1 MLTVF
6 SDLHCPWAYVFSIRL
21 RRVRAGVGQP
31 PVAWRCW
38 PLELVNER
46 GTPWDSLS
54 QEIPVLTQ
62 LEPDHFAPPRR
73 ETWPSTLLPAM
84 EALKVAGELGG
95 PQAADRFDEVARRA
109 FFLDR
114 RDLSIR
120 PTLLDLA
127 AGAGLDRVDRAGR
140 AVGSAADH
148 ELARIAGLDREAFQ
162 VAFDGGGHRRGVIAD
177 WQEGRRRGVEGSP
190 HAFLPDG
197 SAVFNP
203 GIGKIISYT
212 YTGDDG
218 ASRSGVVFVTAH

>member
-21 RRVRAGVGQP
+21 RRARAGVGQP

-84 EALKVAGELGG
+84 EALKVVGELGG

-127 AGAGLDRVDRAGR
+127 AG
-140 AVGSAADH
+140 
-148 ELARIAGLDREAFQ
+148 AGLDREAFQ

-203 GIGKIISYT
+203 GIGKIDWVHGIPVPREV
-212 YTGDDG
+212 DEG
-218 ASRSGVVFVTAH
+218 AIARLLDRATSA

>member
-21 RRVRAGVGQP
+21 RRARAGVGQP

-127 AGAGLDRVDRAGR
+127 AGAGLDR
-140 AVGSAADH
+140 
-148 ELARIAGLDREAFQ
+148 EAFQ

-203 GIGKIISYT
+203 GIGKIDWSHGIPVPREV
-212 YTGDDG
+212 DEG
-218 ASRSGVVFVTAH
+218 AIASLLDRATSG

>member
-1 MLTVF
+1 VLTVF

-21 RRVRAGVGQP
+21 RRARAGADQP

-38 PLELVNER
+38 PLELVNRR
-46 GTPWDSLS
+46 GTPWETLS

-84 EALKVAGELGG
+84 EALQVAGELGG
-95 PQAADRFDEVARRA
+95 AQAADRFDELARRA
-109 FFLDR
+109 FFLER

-127 AGAGLDRVDRAGR
+127 A
-140 AVGSAADH
+140 
-148 ELARIAGLDREAFQ
+148 EAGLDREAFQ
-162 VAFDGGGHRRGVIAD
+162 DAFDGGGHRRSVVAD

-197 SAVFNP
+197 SGVFNP
-203 GIGKIISYT
+203 GIGRIEWVHGIPVPREV
-212 YTGDDG
+212 DEG
-218 ASRSGVVFVTAH
+218 AIKRLLDRAASA

>member
-21 RRVRAGVGQP
+21 RRARAGVGQP

-127 AGAGLDRVDRAGR
+127 AGAGLDR
-140 AVGSAADH
+140 
-148 ELARIAGLDREAFQ
+148 EAFQ

-203 GIGKIISYT
+203 GIGKIDWFHGIPVPREV
-212 YTGDDG
+212 DEG
-218 ASRSGVVFVTAH
+218 AIARLLDRATSG

>member
-21 RRVRAGVGQP
+21 RRARAAVGQP

-46 GTPWDSLS
+46 GTPWATLS

-84 EALKVAGELGG
+84 EAVKVAGELGG
-95 PQAADRFDEVARRA
+95 PDAADRFDEAARLA

-120 PTLLDLA
+120 PVLA
-127 AGAGLDRVDRAGR
+127 DVAAAAGLDR
-140 AVGSAADH
+140 
-148 ELARIAGLDREAFQ
+148 ARFLDI
-162 VAFDGGGHRRGVIAD
+162 FDGGGHRRGVIAD
-177 WQEGRRRGVEGSP
+177 RQ
-190 HAFLPDG
+190 
-197 SAVFNP
+197 
-203 GIGKIISYT
+203 
-212 YTGDDG
+212 
-218 ASRSGVVFVTAH
+218 

>member
-1 MLTVF
+1 VLTVF

-21 RRVRAGVGQP
+21 RRARTGLGQP

-46 GTPWDSLS
+46 GTHWDTVS
-54 QEIPVLTQ
+54 QEVPVLAQ

-95 PQAADRFDEVARRA
+95 PQAADRFDEAARRA

-120 PTLLDLA
+120 PALVDLA
-127 AGAGLDRVDRAGR
+127 VESGLDRD
-140 AVGSAADH
+140 DF
-148 ELARIAGLDREAFQ
+148 LD
-162 VAFDGGGHRRGVIAD
+162 AFDGGGHRRSVIAD

-190 HAFLPDG
+190 HAFLPGG

-203 GIGKIISYT
+203 GIGKIDWVRGIPVPREV
-212 YTGDDG
+212 DEG
-218 ASRSGVVFVTAH
+218 AIAKLLDQAASVSA

>member
-6 SDLHCPWAYVFSIRL
+6 SDLYCPWAYVFSIRL
-21 RRVRAGVGQP
+21 RRARAGVGQP

-127 AGAGLDRVDRAGR
+127 AGAGLDR
-140 AVGSAADH
+140 
-148 ELARIAGLDREAFQ
+148 EAFQ

-203 GIGKIISYT
+203 GIGKIDWVHGIPVPREV
-212 YTGDDG
+212 DEG
-218 ASRSGVVFVTAH
+218 AIARLLDRATSA

>member
-21 RRVRAGVGQP
+21 RRARAGIGRP

-46 GTPWDSLS
+46 GTSWQTLS

-73 ETWPSTLLPAM
+73 ETWPSTFLPAM

-95 PQAADRFDEVARRA
+95 PAAADRFDEAARRA

-114 RDLSIR
+114 RDLSINEI
-120 PTLLDLA
+120 
-127 AGAGLDRVDRAGR
+127 GA
-140 AVGSAADH
+140 
-148 ELARIAGLDREAFQ
+148 
-162 VAFDGGGHRRGVIAD
+162 
-177 WQEGRRRGVEGSP
+177 
-190 HAFLPDG
+190 
-197 SAVFNP
+197 
-203 GIGKIISYT
+203 
-212 YTGDDG
+212 
-218 ASRSGVVFVTAH
+218 

>member
-21 RRVRAGVGQP
+21 RRARTAVGEP

-38 PLELVNER
+38 PLELVNDR
-46 GTPWDSLS
+46 GTPWETIS

-73 ETWPSTLLPAM
+73 QTWPSTLLPAM

-95 PQAADRFDEVARRA
+95 PEAADRYDEAARRA

-120 PTLLDLA
+120 PTLAEIA
-127 AGAGLDRVDRAGR
+127 AETGLDR
-140 AVGSAADH
+140 
-148 ELARIAGLDREAFQ
+148 ARFLD
-162 VAFDGGGHRRGVIAD
+162 AFDGGGHRRSVVAD
-177 WQEGRRRGVEGSP
+177 WEEGRRRGVEGSP
-190 HAFLPDG
+190 QVFLPDG
-197 SAVFNP
+197 SGHFNP
-203 GIGKIISYT
+203 GIGKIDWVRGIPVPSQV
-212 YTGDDG
+212 DEVAIAKLLDQ
-218 ASRSGVVFVTAH
+218 ATAT

>member
-21 RRVRAGVGQP
+21 RRARAGVGQP

-127 AGAGLDRVDRAGR
+127 AGAGLDR
-140 AVGSAADH
+140 
-148 ELARIAGLDREAFQ
+148 EAFQ

-203 GIGKIISYT
+203 GIGKIDWFHGIPVPREV
-212 YTGDDG
+212 DEG
-218 ASRSGVVFVTAH
+218 AIASLLDRATSG

>member
-21 RRVRAGVGQP
+21 RRARAGVGQP

-54 QEIPVLTQ
+54 LEIPVLTQ

-84 EALKVAGELGG
+84 EALKVVGELGG

-127 AGAGLDRVDRAGR
+127 AG
-140 AVGSAADH
+140 
-148 ELARIAGLDREAFQ
+148 AGLDREAFQ

-203 GIGKIISYT
+203 GIGKIDWVHGIPVPREV
-212 YTGDDG
+212 DEG
-218 ASRSGVVFVTAH
+218 AIARLLDRATSA